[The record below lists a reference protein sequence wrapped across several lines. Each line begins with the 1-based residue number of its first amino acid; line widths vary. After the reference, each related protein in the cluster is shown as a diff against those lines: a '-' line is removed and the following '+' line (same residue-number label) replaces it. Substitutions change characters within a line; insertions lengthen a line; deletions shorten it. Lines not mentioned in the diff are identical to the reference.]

1 MPLLENDVTFA
12 YLNCADPY
20 HEIARRLFY
29 KLKNEELAVEISSQL
44 SARSCTGVR
53 RSRISF

>member
-1 MPLLENDVTFA
+1 MRRGLPGMPLLEKDVTFA

-29 KLKNEELAVEISSQL
+29 KRKNEELAVEISSVSL
-44 SARSCTGVR
+44 TRARVQE
-53 RSRISF
+53 